1 MRRTTIKLLV
11 AIVFMLAGCSDTEP
25 PNTALDTMLIVFQ
38 GKYTKRQI
46 RSKLDQAFRMYGIP
60 ITEENYLRYGSIL
73 VSLRRDAGSSATEME
88 ILDQAIRAY
97 TPEVK
102 LDEMMAISNLML
114 QSGGWQSAD

>member
-11 AIVFMLAGCSDTEP
+11 AMLFALAGCSDTEP
-25 PNTALDTMLIVFQ
+25 PNSALDTMSIVFQ
-38 GKYTKRQI
+38 GKHTKRQI
-46 RSKLDQAFRMYGIP
+46 QSRLDQAFRLYGIP

>member
-11 AIVFMLAGCSDTEP
+11 AMMITLAGCSDTEP
-25 PNTALDTMLIVFQ
+25 PTSALDTMLIVFQ
-38 GKYTKRQI
+38 GKHTKREIQS
-46 RSKLDQAFRMYGIP
+46 RLDQAFRVYGIP
-60 ITEENYLRYGSIL
+60 VTEENYMRYGSIL

-97 TPEVK
+97 TPGVK

-114 QSGGWQSAD
+114 QVGS